1 MVGRGGCELEGLGGK
16 KMKENRD
23 DDRDD
28 ARKKKL
34 ERGRKEKEMF

>member
-23 DDRDD
+23 GDD